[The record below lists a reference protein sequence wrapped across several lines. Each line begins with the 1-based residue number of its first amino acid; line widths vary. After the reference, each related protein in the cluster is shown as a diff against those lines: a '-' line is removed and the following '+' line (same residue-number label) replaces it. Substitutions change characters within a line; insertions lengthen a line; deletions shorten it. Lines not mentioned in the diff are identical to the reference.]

1 MAKLFSIFYG
11 TFLMFHRTQHWSLSP
26 LAYYDILKGD
36 TSFGKSHYLKW
47 DEGSGYIGQNE
58 MGFIEQLLNF
68 IKGNSQ
74 KKKKK
79 TTFNCK
85 CICLFKMSELSKYA
99 LFWVSTMCLVN
110 CTLPTTQSVPSQDR
124 NGFHDTKL
132 CLRKYPWRYQGSNRK
147 TEKIVGL

>member
-79 TTFNCK
+79 HLTVNVYVCSK
-85 CICLFKMSELSKYA
+85 CLSCPNMLCFEY
-99 LFWVSTMCLVN
+99 
-110 CTLPTTQSVPSQDR
+110 LPCVLWIAPFPPAQSVPSQDR

>member
-1 MAKLFSIFYG
+1 
-11 TFLMFHRTQHWSLSP
+11 MFHRTQHWSLSP

-79 TTFNCK
+79 KN
-85 CICLFKMSELSKYA
+85 I
-99 LFWVSTMCLVN
+99 
-110 CTLPTTQSVPSQDR
+110 
-124 NGFHDTKL
+124 
-132 CLRKYPWRYQGSNRK
+132 
-147 TEKIVGL
+147 